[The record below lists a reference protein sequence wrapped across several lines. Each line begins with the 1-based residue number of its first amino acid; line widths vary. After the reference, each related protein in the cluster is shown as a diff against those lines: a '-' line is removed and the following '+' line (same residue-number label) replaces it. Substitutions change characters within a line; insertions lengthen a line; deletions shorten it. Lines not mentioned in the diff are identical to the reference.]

1 MAYAPNHRSPKKEPG
16 PPSGDN
22 TYISGYGFVATDL
35 RMLQEQHLKKNV
47 STISVAMVGVFLLP
61 TFFLVPVTVVM
72 QTIVNALSKT
82 TNQFVLLT
90 TLAQEMRELI
100 LYLLS
105 VLLPICFLRFFLRD
119 VSIRGAIHRLPD
131 KKKWSY
137 AVPLTL
143 TVVALAGA
151 GSQFVNN
158 LLFQFHI
165 VPLTP
170 NNMLPGNNISMAFYL
185 VRVMF
190 LPAVLEEYL
199 FRGLILHSLRRYGD
213 TFAVVLSSAFY
224 GMMQYTVTRNL
235 SGFVFGLVLGYFVLR
250 TGSVLTAIICHLCT
264 GAVSSVIV
272 LAQHFLPSHY
282 ELVENIL
289 FIVILA
295 VSIVSFILLCT
306 RESNAFIMSDTNNT
320 TSTAH
325 KLKLC
330 LSNGVFI
337 VVLLLWAW
345 QMLRSIQ
352 II

>member
-1 MAYAPNHRSPKKEPG
+1 MAYTPNDQPPKKDQVH
-16 PPSGDN
+16 SDDN
-22 TYISGYGFVATDL
+22 TYISGYGFVATDP

-47 STISVAMVGVFLLP
+47 AVIAVAMVGVILLP

-72 QTIVNALSKT
+72 QTVVSALSKT
-82 TNQFVLLT
+82 TNQFVLIA
-90 TLAQEMRELI
+90 TLAQEARELI

-119 VSIRGAIHRLPD
+119 GSIEAAVRKLPD
-131 KKKWSY
+131 KKTWIY

-143 TVVALAGA
+143 TVVALAGV
-151 GSQFVNN
+151 GSQFINS
-158 LLFQFHI
+158 LLFQLHI

-170 NNMLPGNNISMAFYL
+170 NNMLPGNNISLAFYL

-199 FRGLILHSLRRYGD
+199 FRGLILNSLRRHGD
-213 TFAVVLSSAFY
+213 TFAVVLSSVFY

-235 SGFVFGLVLGYFVLR
+235 SGFVFGIVLGYFVLR
-250 TGSVLTAIICHLCT
+250 TGSVLTAVICHL
-264 GAVSSVIV
+264 GASAVGSVIV
-272 LAQHFLPSHY
+272 LVQHFLPAHY

-289 FIVILA
+289 FIAILA
-295 VSIVSFILLCT
+295 VGIVSFIFLCT
-306 RESNAFIMSDTNNT
+306 RESNAFIISDTNNT

-330 LSNGVFI
+330 LSNGAFI
-337 VVLLLWAW
+337 IVLLLWAW
-345 QMLRSIQ
+345 QMFRSVQ
-352 II
+352 IF